1 MQLQPMEEYG
11 GARRH
16 KLGIALACD
25 AAEIEQAQRLR
36 YQVFGEEMGARLDA
50 ARRIDRDA
58 FDAYCDHLLVRD
70 LDSAEVVGT
79 YRILPPDAARAAGTY
94 YSEQEFDISRIA
106 HLRDGLVEIGR
117 SCVHR
122 DYRSGGVIL
131 LLWSALVRYML
142 QRRHTHLFGCASISM
157 ADGGHDAALLWR
169 RIQARHLGPA
179 GYRVF
184 PHCRLPVEKLEA
196 GQSRGRTPTLP
207 PLIRGYLNA
216 GARVC
221 GEPAWD
227 PDFNTADIP
236 VLLSISDMTSRHK
249 KHFGVNAI
257 NSRNWS

>member
-1 MQLQPMEEYG
+1 MQLQPLDEKKRSGE
-11 GARRH
+11 RRR
-16 KLGIALACD
+16 KLGIALASD
-25 AAEIEQAQRLR
+25 AREVEEAQRLR
-36 YQVFGEEMGARLDA
+36 YRVFGEEMGARLDA
-50 ARRIDRDA
+50 ARCIDRDA
-58 FDAYCDHLLVRD
+58 FDAYCEHLLVRD

-79 YRILPPDAARAAGTY
+79 YRMLPPDAARAAGSY

-117 SCVHR
+117 SCVHP
-122 DYRSGGVIL
+122 DYRNGAVIL
-131 LLWSALVRYML
+131 LLWSALLRYMM

-169 RIQARHLGPA
+169 RIESRHLAPA
-179 GYRVF
+179 EYRVF

-196 GQSRGRTPTLP
+196 GQSARRAPGMP

-216 GARVC
+216 GAQVC

-236 VLLSISDMTSRHK
+236 VLLSINDMNIRHQ
-249 KHFGVNAI
+249 KHFGANVI
-257 NSRNWS
+257 S